1 MFDPVVRS
9 NHEFGI
15 VTKTFRDLIPTDYD
29 KNEITEENE
38 GKLTLAHFYVMYWFL
53 LGSLTVAI
61 IVFIVEFVWISVVE
75 KGMSE
80 TPRTHKVNS
89 RSPMPTSDVE

>member
-29 KNEITEENE
+29 KNEVEGGDE

-61 IVFIVEFVWISVVE
+61 IVFIVEFVWSSVVE
-75 KGMSE
+75 NERSE
-80 TPRTHKVNS
+80 TLRIHQVS
-89 RSPMPTSDVE
+89 SPIPTADVE